1 MMYMAPEEWG
11 FNEKSRGISE
21 KADVYALALII
32 NEMLTRRRPWR
43 VPPGGYA
50 FACIAME
57 LQEGNRP
64 WIDPQTPVEMQNLI
78 KRMWSEDPHRRPS
91 ASDVVKILERMIEQE
106 LQRIGVPLER
116 KRSIGT
122 SVDTEYGMTL

>member
-1 MMYMAPEEWG
+1 MYMAPEEWG
-11 FNEKSRGISE
+11 FNENTRGISE
-21 KADVYALALII
+21 KADIYALALIM

-64 WIDPQTPVEMQNLI
+64 WIDPETPIEMQNLM
-78 KRMWSEDPHRRPS
+78 KRMWNEDPHRRPS

-106 LQRIGVPLER
+106 LGRLGVPVER
-116 KRSIGT
+116 KRSIGK
-122 SVDTEYGMTL
+122 SIDSEL